1 MKPSIIEF
9 LAQAHEEER
18 AFLASLSAEERS
30 ASGSL
35 HHWSAKDLTIHLA
48 VWKERVA
55 SILSAAVRGDAPPK
69 YGDTDT
75 ENAAIFDQ
83 HRNLPWEGV
92 HGMLEQAEVGL
103 IERVQT
109 LRDQE
114 LGNAQWLTGRMMGQP
129 LWRGIVMGGFWHP
142 ILHLSEFYY
151 KRGDAE
157 RLNEIAQRAAER
169 LGRLDESPVWR
180 GRMIYDLACYYALTR
195 QKEKAIAK
203 LREALQ
209 VYPGLT
215 EWSKQDTDLIAI
227 RDDPTYKA
235 LYAR

>member
-1 MKPSIIEF
+1 MKPSIVEF
-9 LAQAHEEER
+9 LARAHEEER
-18 AFLASLSAEERS
+18 AFLASLSTEERS
-30 ASGSL
+30 ASGSFQ
-35 HHWSAKDLTIHLA
+35 HWSAKDLIAHLA

-55 SILSAAVRGDAPPK
+55 LIVSAAVRGDPPPR
-69 YGDTDT
+69 YGDTDA
-75 ENAAIFDQ
+75 ENAATFDQ
-83 HRNLPWEGV
+83 HRNLPWEKARK
-92 HGMLEQAEVGL
+92 MLERAEVAL
-103 IERVQT
+103 IERVQA
-109 LRDQE
+109 LHDQE
-114 LGNAQWLTGRMMGQP
+114 LANVQWPTGRMLGQP

-157 RLNEIAQRAAER
+157 RLDELVKRAAVR
-169 LGRLDESPVWR
+169 LGSLDELPAWQ

-209 VYPGLT
+209 VHPGLT

-227 RDDPTYKA
+227 RDDPAYEA